1 MFGFNKYIVYA
12 ILAAIAIAILST
24 YVIMWKS
31 SIRKQALLEFNN
43 KQLEQTIR
51 DQETFITN
59 MKTVN
64 DSQRAIIDDT
74 QKKNEELSK
83 QLTDVEEFLNSEESR
98 KNDRPASSIIKETIR
113 KLSGQKP

>member
-12 ILAAIAIAILST
+12 IIIAIAIAVLST

-31 SIRKQALLEFNN
+31 SIRTQALLEFNN

-59 MKTVN
+59 MKSVN

-98 KNDRPASSIIKETIR
+98 KNDRPASPIIKETIR
-113 KLSGQKP
+113 RLSGQKP